1 MRVLGIDLGKVRI
14 GVAVGETESQVSS
27 PRKAIEAIG
36 TLAKDA
42 DQVSRLAKDEQ
53 IEKIVVG
60 VPYNPDDSRM
70 ASVCERFAVCL
81 RELGW
86 EVELIDESS
95 TSFESDTAM
104 LEAGVKASVRA
115 KRVDSES
122 AVRILERFFHE
133 KGTA

>member
-1 MRVLGIDLGKVRI
+1 MRVLGIDLGKVRV
-14 GVAVGETESQVSS
+14 GVAVGETESGIAS
-27 PRKAIEAIG
+27 PRKALTAIG
-36 TLAKDA
+36 TLVKDA
-42 DQVSRLAKDEQ
+42 EQVSNLARQEQ
-53 IEKIVVG
+53 VELIVVG
-60 VPYNPDDSRM
+60 VPYNPTDSRM

-86 EVELIDESS
+86 QVALVDESS

-104 LEAGVKASVRA
+104 LQAGVKASIRA

-122 AVRILERFFHE
+122 AVRILERFFNE